1 MEIKNYSLSF
11 GNRQLA
17 DRVDVAFSREKLNVV
32 IGANGAGKT
41 SFLDFLAGVGHKNA
55 SGIKVD
61 MPSMTDVAYQ
71 LQHIHFFPTLTVA
84 QTVGMYARL
93 GSESSQMTSDTFTT
107 IKREVLS
114 KIRHTKMGQLS
125 GGEQQIVLTYGQCLL
140 DRHLYIFDEPTSGV
154 DATNAEIILQMIN
167 DLIVRH
173 QKVVVMTSHHL
184 EQLKE
189 FDVNLIQ
196 L

>member
-17 DRVDVAFSREKLNVV
+17 DQVDVVFSREKLNVV

-41 SFLDFLAGVGHKNA
+41 SFLDFVAGVGHKNA

-61 MPSMTDVAYQ
+61 IPSMTDVAYQ

-84 QTVGMYARL
+84 QTVEMYAQL
-93 GSESSQMTSDTFTT
+93 GSESSQMASRTFTT

-114 KIRHTKMGQLS
+114 KIWHTKMGQLS

-140 DRHLYIFDEPTSGV
+140 DKQLYIFDEPTSGV
-154 DATNAEIILQMIN
+154 DATNAETILQMIN
-167 DLIVRH
+167 ELVERH
-173 QKVVVMTSHHL
+173 HKVVVMTSHHL
-184 EQLKE
+184 EQLKK

>member
-11 GNRQLA
+11 GNRKLA
-17 DRVDVAFSREKLNVV
+17 DQVDVVFSREKLNVV

-41 SFLDFLAGVGHKNA
+41 SFLDFVAGVGHKNA
-55 SGIKVD
+55 NGTKVD
-61 MPSMTDVAYQ
+61 IPSMVDVAYQ

-84 QTVGMYARL
+84 QTVGMYAQL
-93 GSESSQMTSDTFTT
+93 GSESSQMASRTFAT

-114 KIRHTKMGQLS
+114 KIWHTKMGQLS

-140 DRHLYIFDEPTSGV
+140 DKQLYIFDEPTSGV
-154 DATNAEIILQMIN
+154 DATNAETILQMIN
-167 DLIVRH
+167 ELVERQH
-173 QKVVVMTSHHL
+173 KVVVITSHHL

>member
-17 DRVDVAFSREKLNVV
+17 DQFNVAFSREKLNVV

-41 SFLDFLAGVGHKNA
+41 SFLDFVAGVGSKNA
-55 SGIKVD
+55 SGTKVD
-61 MPSMTDVAYQ
+61 MPKMADIAYQ

-84 QTVGMYARL
+84 QTVGMYAQL
-93 GSESSQMTSDTFTT
+93 GSESSQMTSGTFTT

-114 KIRHTKMGQLS
+114 KIWHTKMGQLS

>member
-17 DRVDVAFSREKLNVV
+17 DRVDVVFSREKLNVV
-32 IGANGAGKT
+32 IGGNGAGKT
-41 SFLDFLAGVGHKNA
+41 SFLDFVAGVGHENVN
-55 SGIKVD
+55 GTKVD
-61 MPSMTDVAYQ
+61 IPNMTDVAYQ

-84 QTVGMYARL
+84 QTVEMYAQL
-93 GSESSQMTSDTFTT
+93 GSESSQMSSRTFAM

-114 KIRHTKMGQLS
+114 KIWHTKMGQLS

-140 DRHLYIFDEPTSGV
+140 DKQLYIFDEPTSGV
-154 DATNAEIILQMIN
+154 DATNAETILQMIN
-167 DLIVRH
+167 ELVEQQH
-173 QKVVVMTSHHL
+173 KVVVITSHHL
-184 EQLKE
+184 EQLKK

>member
-11 GNRQLA
+11 GNRKLA
-17 DRVDVAFSREKLNVV
+17 DQVDVVFSHEKFNVV

-41 SFLDFLAGVGHKNA
+41 SFLDFVAGVGHKNA
-55 SGIKVD
+55 SGTKVD
-61 MPSMTDVAYQ
+61 IPSMTDVAYQ

-84 QTVGMYARL
+84 QTVGMYAQL
-93 GSESSQMTSDTFTT
+93 GSESSQMASRTFTT

-114 KIRHTKMGQLS
+114 KIWHTKMGQLS

-140 DRHLYIFDEPTSGV
+140 DKQLYIFDEPTSGV
-154 DATNAEIILQMIN
+154 DAANAETILQMIN
-167 DLIVRH
+167 ELVERQH
-173 QKVVVMTSHHL
+173 KVVVITSHHL
-184 EQLKE
+184 EQLKN

>member
-17 DRVDVAFSREKLNVV
+17 DQFNVAFSREKLNVV

-41 SFLDFLAGVGHKNA
+41 SFLDFVAGVGSKNA
-55 SGIKVD
+55 SGTKVD
-61 MPSMTDVAYQ
+61 MPKMSDIAYQ
-71 LQHIHFFPTLTVA
+71 LQHTHFFPTLTVA

>member
-17 DRVDVAFSREKLNVV
+17 DRVDVVFSREKLNVV

-41 SFLDFLAGVGHKNA
+41 SFLDFVAGVGHKNA
-55 SGIKVD
+55 SGTKVD
-61 MPSMTDVAYQ
+61 IPSMTDVTYQ

-84 QTVGMYARL
+84 QTVGMYAQL
-93 GSESSQMTSDTFTT
+93 GSESSQMASRTFTT

-114 KIRHTKMGQLS
+114 KIWHTKMGQLS

-140 DRHLYIFDEPTSGV
+140 DKQLYIFDEPTSGV
-154 DATNAEIILQMIN
+154 DATNAETILQMIN
-167 DLIVRH
+167 ELVERQH
-173 QKVVVMTSHHL
+173 KVVVITSHHL